1 MTLNIIA
8 GANGSGKTTFALSF
22 AQFNQMS
29 FVNADEIA
37 KKLNP
42 QDMEK
47 EKVRAGRMFLA
58 EIKSLIGAQKDMI
71 LETTMSGKYLGKIID
86 EAKKVG
92 YKIVIFYL
100 FLGNVTNNIARVQNR
115 VFNGG
120 HNVPNADI
128 VRRYHRSLD
137 LFWYHYKNMVDGW
150 YLFYNADDEFEE
162 IANFSDAEVNIFHDL
177 YYQRFLES
185 INENA
190 REL

>member
-58 EIKSLIGAQKDMI
+58 
-71 LETTMSGKYLGKIID
+71 
-86 EAKKVG
+86 
-92 YKIVIFYL
+92 
-100 FLGNVTNNIARVQNR
+100 
-115 VFNGG
+115 
-120 HNVPNADI
+120 
-128 VRRYHRSLD
+128 
-137 LFWYHYKNMVDGW
+137 
-150 YLFYNADDEFEE
+150 
-162 IANFSDAEVNIFHDL
+162 
-177 YYQRFLES
+177 
-185 INENA
+185 
-190 REL
+190 